1 MAGMDSG
8 SILVSHTRRAP
19 SETLP
24 VKASSPW
31 PALYLLDG
39 NGRIRH
45 THLGEGAYEQSE
57 RNIQRLLKDAGARGF
72 GSDLVSVEA
81 QGAEVAADWAS
92 LKSLESYV
100 GYGRAEN
107 FASRGSAA
115 VDERYVYAA
124 PERLRLNQ
132 WVLSGDWTVSQGATA
147 LNKPNGRITYCF
159 HARDLN
165 LVMGPA
171 QRGAPVRFRVLVD
184 GQPRAAHGVDVED
197 QGTGTVVDQ
206 RLDQLIRQS
215 GPMVDRQFT
224 IEFLDAGAEAF
235 VFAFG

>member
-39 NGRIRH
+39 NGRLRH

-100 GYGRAEN
+100 GYGRPRI
-107 FASRGSAA
+107 SRPVEAPRWTSVTCMPHRSGCDSISGSFP
-115 VDERYVYAA
+115 V
-124 PERLRLNQ
+124 
-132 WVLSGDWTVSQGATA
+132 T
-147 LNKPNGRITYCF
+147 GR
-159 HARDLN
+159 
-165 LVMGPA
+165 
-171 QRGAPVRFRVLVD
+171 
-184 GQPRAAHGVDVED
+184 
-197 QGTGTVVDQ
+197 
-206 RLDQLIRQS
+206 
-215 GPMVDRQFT
+215 
-224 IEFLDAGAEAF
+224 
-235 VFAFG
+235 